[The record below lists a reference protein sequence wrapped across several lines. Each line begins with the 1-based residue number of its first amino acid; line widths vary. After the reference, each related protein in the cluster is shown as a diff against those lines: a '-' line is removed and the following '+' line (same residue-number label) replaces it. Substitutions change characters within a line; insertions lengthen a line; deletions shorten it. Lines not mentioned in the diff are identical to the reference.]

1 MIGRNLLSCLHR
13 GESRCLTE
21 PVPNMR
27 HGLLCAAVSVA
38 LVFEGCGSDSN
49 GVITG
54 TVQRC
59 TVHAGSVTIS
69 VYRGTTAVATQSVRA
84 GSTYHFS
91 LPPGRYRVSTGHSLQ
106 DAYPAVTLGA
116 GSTVHMNIP
125 PHLCL

>member
-1 MIGRNLLSCLHR
+1 M
-13 GESRCLTE
+13 TE